1 MNVQSQDDQLPS
13 IFFFFI
19 DFCFS
24 CSLRGKKKKKQ
35 AVIFLAC
42 ICSIGA
48 IMFIQ
53 RFSLLS
59 NWKGISSLAFAVA
72 FDAILIHTFIEYTKL
87 PEQGKAQATNGQ
99 VVKLH

>member
-1 MNVQSQDDQLPS
+1 MINCLL
-13 IFFFFI
+13 FFF
-19 DFCFS
+19 
-24 CSLRGKKKKKQ
+24 SLLIFVFLVLCGAKKKKKQ

>member
-1 MNVQSQDDQLPS
+1 L
-13 IFFFFI
+13 IFVFLVL
-19 DFCFS
+19 C
-24 CSLRGKKKKKQ
+24 GAKKKKKQ

-72 FDAILIHTFIEYTKL
+72 FDAILIYTFIEYTKL